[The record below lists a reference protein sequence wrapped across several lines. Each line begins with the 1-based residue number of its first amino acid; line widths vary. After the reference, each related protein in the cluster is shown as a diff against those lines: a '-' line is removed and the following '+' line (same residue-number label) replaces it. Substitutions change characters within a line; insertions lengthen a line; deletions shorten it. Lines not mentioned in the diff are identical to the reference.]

1 MLICIQ
7 VSLVPPLSAL
17 TKQII
22 FLEQSGNLIFK
33 STRLPED
40 SKGWSFRRK
49 GKKEERIRKSHSAKR
64 NFSWTTSDNSA
75 STLRLLLA
83 IPRSR
88 SVYP

>member
-17 TKQII
+17 TEQII

-49 GKKEERIRKSHSAKR
+49 GKKKNE
-64 NFSWTTSDNSA
+64 
-75 STLRLLLA
+75 
-83 IPRSR
+83 
-88 SVYP
+88 